1 MRGDLNGRFRFF
13 EVYILK
19 AKDHLLN
26 TIVYI
31 DGLNLYYSLKN
42 TPYKWLNIKAL
53 IETVLD
59 SSWHNIV
66 AIKYF
71 TARVQSTL
79 TDPSKDSRQDIFLQ
93 AIQTLQKVEIV
104 YGKFK
109 KRDIKAPLLI
119 KNQEKLKQVQKIMG
133 KSVFQFSKYEEKETD
148 VNIATHI
155 MYDCCKENISSI
167 VLLSNDTD
175 LKLPIWFARKKFK
188 NRVIVITPPENRKG
202 SLTLKTAQQHLQ
214 KISHKNISLEEV
226 HFKNNQF
233 PDVVGGISK
242 PKSWS

>member
-1 MRGDLNGRFRFF
+1 MQSKLS
-13 EVYILK
+13 EP
-19 AKDHLLN
+19 LN

-42 TPYKWLNIKAL
+42 TPYKWLNIKSL

-59 SSWHNIV
+59 SSWHKII

-71 TARVQSTL
+71 TARIQSTL
-79 TDPSKDSRQDIFLQ
+79 NDPSKDNRQDIYLQ
-93 AIQTLQKVEIV
+93 AVQTLQEVKIV

-109 KRDIKAPLLI
+109 KRDIKASLSI
-119 KNQEKLKQVQKIMG
+119 KNPETLKQIQRIMG
-133 KSVFQFSKYEEKETD
+133 RRVFQFSKYEEKETD
-148 VNIATHI
+148 VNLATHI
-155 MYDCCKENISSI
+155 MYDCCKSDISSI
-167 VLLSNDTD
+167 VVLSNDTD
-175 LKLPIWFARKKFK
+175 LKSPLWFARKRFK
-188 NRVIVITPPENRKG
+188 KRVIVITPPENKKG

-226 HFKNNQF
+226 HLKNSQF
-233 PDVVGGISK
+233 SDVVNGISK